1 MPADLKRHAKEV
13 PETLETE
20 FVLNTAEEGTSI
32 NICLLYDGGG
42 GGPKVEL
49 NPKPKKILN
58 FGDFGTLKNTCRNI
72 WYRKNIQC
80 FPSVTVR
87 IYMNFIKLEKKEHIT

>member
-1 MPADLKRHAKEV
+1 MNLFKTDITFAPQG
-13 PETLETE
+13 
-20 FVLNTAEEGTSI
+20 GTPI
-32 NICLLYDGGG
+32 NIRR

-72 WYRKNIQC
+72 WYPKNIQC
-80 FPSVTVR
+80 FPFVTVR
-87 IYMNFIKLEKKEHIT
+87 MI